1 MNEINYEIISQYLD
15 GELTGE
21 TLAAFEKQMQEDAE
35 LAAEVN
41 IYRTI
46 EADQSFITKNSTE
59 KEKLSQ
65 SLQELNKT
73 FFKKPES
80 KVLKITRWWYAAA
93 AVAAAAIFILILKPF
108 AGEKFNNEKLF
119 AYYSKDV
126 ESLSA
131 SQRGASN
138 DSLVLQA
145 VSLFNKKDYAGSLP
159 LLKNIL
165 AGKPNETDLFLAT
178 GICYLQTNKP
188 DAALEIF
195 NTIAKG
201 NTVYKNQATWYK
213 ALVLLKQNKPD
224 DCYKVLES
232 LPAEADNIKE
242 ARELMNKIKER

>member
-1 MNEINYEIISQYLD
+1 MSEINYEIISQYLD

-21 TLAAFEKQMQEDAE
+21 ALTAFEKQMEEDAS
-35 LAAEVN
+35 LAAEVT

-46 EADQSFITKNSTE
+46 EAEQSFITKHSAE
-59 KEKLSQ
+59 KETLAG

-73 FFKKPES
+73 FFKKNEA
-80 KVLKITRWWYAAA
+80 KVIKLNRLWYAVT

-131 SQRGASN
+131 SQRGAGN
-138 DSLVLQA
+138 DSLILQA
-145 VSLFNKKDYAGSLP
+145 VSLFNKKDYTGSLP
-159 LLKNIL
+159 LLRSVL

-178 GICYLQTNKP
+178 GVCYMQTNRYDSAIK
-188 DAALEIF
+188 IF
-195 NTIAKG
+195 DQVANG

-242 ARELMNKIKER
+242 ARELMKKIKER